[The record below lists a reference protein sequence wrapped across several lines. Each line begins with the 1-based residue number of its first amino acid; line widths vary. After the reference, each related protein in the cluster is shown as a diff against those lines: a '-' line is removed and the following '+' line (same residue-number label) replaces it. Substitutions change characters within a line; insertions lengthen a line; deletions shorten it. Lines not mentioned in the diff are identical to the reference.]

1 MWTFLLAFAVRPGP
15 HVELS
20 LSERRRLEAELR
32 AAIEALNDAPLG
44 PEAPAHRDE
53 AFSAQLALGW
63 EDEAAAQTRML
74 LATTAPEAAWTR
86 ANSAEDRAR
95 ADALAEAELRMLA
108 RAWHQRADAL
118 TYDRERSEQMLAETC
133 ALYDSRYAD
142 NPRAAQLAD
151 ICPTEAP

>member
-1 MWTFLLAFAVRPGP
+1 MWTLLLAFAVRPGP

-20 LSERRRLEAELR
+20 LSERRRLEEELR
-32 AAIEALNDAPLG
+32 TAIEALNEAPLS
-44 PEAPAHRDE
+44 PEAPALRDA

-86 ANSAEDRAR
+86 ANSPEDRAR

-108 RAWHQRADAL
+108 RAWRQRADAL
-118 TYDRERSEQMLAETC
+118 AHDRQRSEQMLSETC
-133 ALYDSRYAD
+133 ALYNARYAD
-142 NPRAAQLAD
+142 NPRATQIAD
-151 ICPTEAP
+151 ICPSEAP